1 MSFKNDL
8 ANQIRK
14 YVQSPENIIDEVIAD
29 RHPDIDS
36 LTEKQMADI
45 CAVRRSNRL
54 KAQKFPYSLEELDL
68 IIATVDSD
76 PFSGFAR
83 LRDAI
88 RQIEF
93 ILDEENN

>member
-14 YVQSPENIIDEVIAD
+14 YIQSPENIIDEVIRD
-29 RHPDIDS
+29 NCTDIDALS
-36 LTEKQMADI
+36 EKQMADI
-45 CAVRRSNRL
+45 CAIRRNNCLR
-54 KAQKFPYSLEELDL
+54 AQKFPYSLEELDL
-68 IIATVDSD
+68 IISSVDRD
-76 PFSGFAR
+76 PFSGFAK

-93 ILDEENN
+93 ILDK